1 MMPAGIQVRIHVESL
16 DDRGLPRFE
25 RLIGLR
31 AQLSL
36 LRMRAEQ
43 GIAISVESLAR
54 AESIAR
60 TLELAEVPA

>member
-25 RLIGLR
+25 RLIVLR

-36 LRMRAEQ
+36 LRRRAEEGIPIAVEAIARAEQ
-43 GIAISVESLAR
+43 LAR
-54 AESIAR
+54 S
-60 TLELAEVPA
+60 LELLEVAA

>member
-1 MMPAGIQVRIHVESL
+1 MMSDAIQIRVRIERL

-25 RLIGLR
+25 RLIVLR

-60 TLELAEVPA
+60 TLELAEVSA